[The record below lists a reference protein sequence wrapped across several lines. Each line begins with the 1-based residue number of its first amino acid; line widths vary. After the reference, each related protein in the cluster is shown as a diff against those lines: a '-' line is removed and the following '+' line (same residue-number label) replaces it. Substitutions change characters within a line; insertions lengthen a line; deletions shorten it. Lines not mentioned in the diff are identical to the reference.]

1 VKKVNF
7 YLIALILLSG
17 SFYLYAMRKPPSRV
31 PYIIFNGV
39 EYRAEV
45 DRSIPIGCVQAVQPE
60 TGREL
65 WWKQIYVIRYN
76 PGLETDVQDVFIK
89 KLQPKDGK
97 LLIENERGGTYLLD
111 VNSLEVKCLT
121 GKLVISGFVP

>member
-1 VKKVNF
+1 VKKINL
-7 YLIALILLSG
+7 YLITLIIVSCT
-17 SFYLYAMRKPPSRV
+17 FYLYAMRKPPSRV

-60 TGREL
+60 TGRKL
-65 WWKQIYVIRYN
+65 WWKQIYVIKYN
-76 PGLETDVQDVFIK
+76 SDLETDVQDVFIK
-89 KLQPKDGK
+89 KMQPKDGK

-121 GKLVISGFVP
+121 GKPVTSGFVP